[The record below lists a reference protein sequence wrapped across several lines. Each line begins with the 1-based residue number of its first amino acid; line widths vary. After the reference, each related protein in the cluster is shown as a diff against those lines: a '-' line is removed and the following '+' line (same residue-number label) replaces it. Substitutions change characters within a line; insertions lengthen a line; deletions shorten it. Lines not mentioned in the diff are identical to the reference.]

1 MTEKN
6 VVKERREKAEILK
19 QLYKHKFKA
28 TLKLREDLRKD
39 TSSLEIFLT
48 LGFILFLCSI
58 GALAYLAPKK
68 PPVFIIVMDAVL
80 ILFMLWVSDII
91 QERRAKYIDFFNA
104 HVLKPMIALIDNT
117 WVFKPES
124 HVGLHHYI
132 KSNLLSSKYTSI
144 QGGYLVKGHIGKT
157 DFECSTMLNSYYQ
170 DKKIVRIF
178 DGLFF
183 HADFHKHF
191 KHRTYVICKYEH
203 TNKARNII
211 FSSSIGGD
219 LVKMENPEFNRLF
232 TVYSQDPQETR
243 YIITPT
249 MMEGM
254 IAITK
259 AHRHL
264 EVHFSF
270 YNSRV
275 YCAIHHSATDLF
287 EAPLYD
293 PLSYRELYT
302 MYSFLYLNKVI
313 VEELDLNTRIWTKE

>member
-1 MTEKN
+1 MVRSN

-19 QLYKHKFKA
+19 QLYTNRFQP
-28 TLKLREDLRKD
+28 TLKRRESLKKD
-39 TSSLEIFLT
+39 IDSLENVLFLA
-48 LGFILFLCSI
+48 FILFISSFVAI
-58 GALAYLAPKK
+58 AYLKPNT
-68 PPVFIIVMDAVL
+68 PPVFVIVMDAVL
-80 ILFMLWVSDII
+80 VLFILWVNDII
-91 QERRAKYIDFFNA
+91 QEYKAKYTNFFNA
-104 HVLKPMIALIDNT
+104 QVLKPTVSLIDDT
-117 WVFKPES
+117 WIFKPEA

-132 KSNLLSSKYTSI
+132 KSNLLSLDYI
-144 QGGYLVKGHIGKT
+144 NIRGGYLVKGHIGKT
-157 DFECSTMLNSYYQ
+157 DFECSTILNNYQQ
-170 DKKIVRIF
+170 DKKTVTIF

-203 TNKARNII
+203 INKARNII

-232 TVYSQDPQETR
+232 TVYSQNPQEAR

-254 IAITK
+254 IDITK

-270 YNSRV
+270 YNSRM
-275 YCAIHHSATDLF
+275 YCAIHHSKTDLF

-293 PLSYRELYT
+293 PLSYGELYT
-302 MYSFLYLNKVI
+302 MYSFLFLNKVI
-313 VEELDLNTRIWTKE
+313 VEELDLNTRIWTKA